1 MTFPSEQHW
10 IRSQQ
15 IAQKIA
21 IAVALIGGR
30 AAYAQASAT
39 SSLNSG
45 DTAWMLMASALV
57 LLMTPGLALFYG
69 GMVRRKNVLSTFM
82 YSFFTM
88 ALVTVQWVVVGYSLA
103 FGTTK
108 GGWIGGLDYV
118 FLRGMAPQLKGSL
131 PHLAFMAFQLKF
143 AIITPALIT
152 GAFVERMKFRA
163 YVLFALLWSTLVYD
177 PVAHWTWADGGWL
190 AQLGVLDFAGGTV
203 VHWTAGLSALVCA
216 LYIGKRLGYGKE
228 RFIPHDLTMTLA
240 GAGLLWFGWFGFNA
254 GSALAAGQNA
264 ALAFATT
271 HIAAAA
277 AALSWVV
284 AEWILRGKP
293 TLLGF
298 ASGLVAGLVAITPN
312 AGFVSPSA
320 ALVIGLLAGVVCYS
334 AVLIKEKFRYDDSL
348 DAWGVHGIGGMLGA
362 LLVGVFAQKA
372 LNPAGADGLLAGNPA
387 LIGKQALGLLAAGI
401 WTALVTTGI
410 LFVVDKTI
418 GLRVSEEE
426 EREGLDASEHG
437 EAGYTQ

>member
-1 MTFPSEQHW
+1 MPYRRKQQW
-10 IRSQQ
+10 IRQQ
-15 IAQKIA
+15 RIANLLLF
-21 IAVALIGGR
+21 AVALFSSG
-30 AAYAQASAT
+30 AAHAQASAAA
-39 SSLNSG
+39 LNSG

-69 GMVRRKNVLSTFM
+69 GMVRRKNVLSTMM

-88 ALVTVQWVVVGYSLA
+88 ALVTVQWIVVGYSLA
-103 FGTTK
+103 FGKTQ
-108 GGWIGGLDYV
+108 GGFIGGFDYV

-131 PHLAFMAFQLKF
+131 PHLAYMAFQLKF

-152 GAFVERMKFRA
+152 GAFVERMKFGA
-163 YVLFALLWSTLVYD
+163 YVAFALLWSTLVYD
-177 PVAHWTWADGGWL
+177 PIAHWTWGDGGWL

-203 VHWTAGLSALVCA
+203 VHWTAGLSALVSA
-216 LYIGKRLGYGKE
+216 LFIGQRLGYGKE
-228 RFIPHDLTMTLA
+228 RFIPHDMTMTLA

-277 AALSWVV
+277 AAMSWVI
-284 AEWILRGKP
+284 AEWIYRGKP

-312 AGFVSPSA
+312 AGFVGPMA
-320 ALVIGLLAGVVCYS
+320 ALVIGLLAGVVCYA
-334 AVLIKEKFRYDDSL
+334 AVLFKEKLHYDDSL
-348 DAWGVHGIGGMLGA
+348 DAWGVHGVGGMLGA
-362 LLVGVFAQKA
+362 LLVGVFAEKA
-372 LNPAGADGLLAGNPA
+372 LNPAGADGLIAGNPA
-387 LIGKQALGLLAAGI
+387 LIGKQAIGLLAAGI
-401 WTALVTTGI
+401 WTGLLTLGI
-410 LFVVDKTI
+410 LFVVDKAV
-418 GLRVSEEE
+418 GLRVSDEE

-437 EAGYTQ
+437 EAGYT

>member
-1 MTFPSEQHW
+1 MPRTAIYIFVV
-10 IRSQQ
+10 
-15 IAQKIA
+15 IALFSGE
-21 IAVALIGGR
+21 VAH
-30 AAYAQASAT
+30 AQASAT
-39 SSLNSG
+39 TLNSG

-69 GMVRRKNVLSTFM
+69 GMVRRKNVLSTMM
-82 YSFFTM
+82 YSFFAM
-88 ALVTVQWVVVGYSLA
+88 GLVTIQWVLVGYTLA
-103 FGTTK
+103 FGTSQ
-108 GGWIGGLDYV
+108 GGFIGGLDYLL
-118 FLRGMAPQLKGSL
+118 LRGMAPQLKGSL
-131 PHLAFMAFQLKF
+131 PHLAYMAFQLKF

-152 GAFVERMKFRA
+152 GAFVERMRFSA
-163 YVLFALLWSTLVYD
+163 YVLFMLLWSTLVYD

-216 LYIGKRLGYGKE
+216 LFIGKRLGYGKE
-228 RFIPHDLTMTLA
+228 RFIPHDMTMTLA

-277 AALSWVV
+277 AAISWVG
-284 AEWILRGKP
+284 AEWALRGKP

-312 AGFVSPSA
+312 AGFVSPMA

-334 AVLIKEKFRYDDSL
+334 AVLAKEKLRYDDSL

-372 LNPAGADGLLAGNPA
+372 LNPSGNDGLLAGNPGLLA
-387 LIGKQALGLLAAGI
+387 KQAVGLLAAGV
-401 WTALVTTGI
+401 WTALLTFGI
-410 LFVVDKTI
+410 LFVVDKAI
-418 GLRVSEEE
+418 GLRVSDEE

-437 EAGYTQ
+437 EAGYTL

>member
-1 MTFPSEQHW
+1 MPYRRKQQW
-10 IRSQQ
+10 IRPQR
-15 IAQKIA
+15 IANLLLFA
-21 IAVALIGGR
+21 LAVLPSR
-30 AAYAQASAT
+30 AAHAQASAAA
-39 SSLNSG
+39 LNSG

-69 GMVRRKNVLSTFM
+69 GMVRRKNVLSTMM
-82 YSFFTM
+82 YSFSTM
-88 ALVTVQWVVVGYSLA
+88 ALVTVQWIVLGYSLA
-103 FGTTK
+103 FGKTQ
-108 GGWIGGLDYV
+108 GGFIGGLDYV

-131 PHLAFMAFQLKF
+131 PHLAYMAFQLKF

-152 GAFVERMKFRA
+152 GAFVERMKFGA
-163 YVLFALLWSTLVYD
+163 YVAFALLWSTLVYD
-177 PVAHWTWADGGWL
+177 PIAHWTWADGGWL

-203 VHWTAGLSALVCA
+203 VHWTAGLSALVSA
-216 LYIGKRLGYGKE
+216 LFIGQRLGYGKE
-228 RFIPHDLTMTLA
+228 RFIPHDMTMTLA

-277 AALSWVV
+277 AAMSWVI
-284 AEWILRGKP
+284 AEWIYRGKP

-312 AGFVSPSA
+312 AGFVGPMA

-334 AVLIKEKFRYDDSL
+334 AVLFKEKLHYDDSL
-348 DAWGVHGIGGMLGA
+348 DAWGVHGVGGMLGA
-362 LLVGVFAQKA
+362 LLVGVFAEKA
-372 LNPAGADGLLAGNPA
+372 LNPAGADGLIAGNPA
-387 LIGKQALGLLAAGI
+387 LIGKQAIGLLAAGI
-401 WTALVTTGI
+401 WTGLLTLGI
-410 LFVVDKTI
+410 LFVVDKAV
-418 GLRVSEEE
+418 GLRVSDEE

-437 EAGYTQ
+437 EAGYT

>member
-1 MTFPSEQHW
+1 MPYRRKQQW
-10 IRSQQ
+10 IRPQR
-15 IAQKIA
+15 IANLLLF
-21 IAVALIGGR
+21 AVAVLSSR
-30 AAYAQASAT
+30 AAHAQASAAA
-39 SSLNSG
+39 LNSG

-69 GMVRRKNVLSTFM
+69 GMVRRKNVLSTMM

-88 ALVTVQWVVVGYSLA
+88 ALVTVQWIVLGYSLA
-103 FGTTK
+103 FGKTQ
-108 GGWIGGLDYV
+108 GGFIGGLDYV

-131 PHLAFMAFQLKF
+131 PHLAYMAFQLKF

-152 GAFVERMKFRA
+152 GAFVERMKFSA
-163 YVLFALLWSTLVYD
+163 YVAFALLWSTLVYD
-177 PVAHWTWADGGWL
+177 PVAHWTWGDGGWL

-203 VHWTAGLSALVCA
+203 VHWTAGLSALVSA
-216 LYIGKRLGYGKE
+216 LFIGRRLGYGKE
-228 RFIPHDLTMTLA
+228 RFIPHDMTMTLA

-277 AALSWVV
+277 AAMSWVL
-284 AEWILRGKP
+284 AEWIYRGKP

-312 AGFVSPSA
+312 AGFVGPMA

-334 AVLIKEKFRYDDSL
+334 AVLFKEKLHYDDSL
-348 DAWGVHGIGGMLGA
+348 DAWGVHGVGGMLGA
-362 LLVGVFAQKA
+362 LLVGVFAEKA
-372 LNPAGADGLLAGNPA
+372 LNPAGADGLIAGNPA
-387 LIGKQALGLLAAGI
+387 LIGKQAIGLLAAGI
-401 WTALVTTGI
+401 LTALLTLGI
-410 LFVVDKTI
+410 LFVVDKAV
-418 GLRVSEEE
+418 GLRVSDEE
-426 EREGLDASEHG
+426 EREGLDASQHG
-437 EAGYTQ
+437 EAGYT

>member
-1 MTFPSEQHW
+1 MPCRRAPHR
-10 IRSQQ
+10 IRSPQ
-15 IAQKIA
+15 IASFLTL
-21 IAVALIGGR
+21 AVFLIDVPL
-30 AAYAQASAT
+30 AHAQASAAT
-39 SSLNSG
+39 LNSG

-69 GMVRRKNVLSTFM
+69 GMVRRKNVLSTVM
-82 YSFFTM
+82 YSFFAM
-88 ALVTVQWVVVGYSLA
+88 GLVTVQWVVFGYSLA
-103 FGTTK
+103 FGTTR
-108 GGWIGGLDYV
+108 GGIIGGLDYL

-143 AIITPALIT
+143 AIITPALIS
-152 GAFVERMKFRA
+152 GAFVERMKFSA
-163 YVLFALLWSTLVYD
+163 YVLFLLLWSTLVYD

-190 AQLGVLDFAGGTV
+190 SQLGVLDFAGGTV

-216 LYIGKRLGYGKE
+216 LFIGKRLGYGKE
-228 RFIPHDLTMTLA
+228 RFIPHDMTMTLA

-277 AALSWVV
+277 AAMSWIA
-284 AEWILRGKP
+284 AEWMLRGKP

-312 AGFVSPSA
+312 AGYVSPTA
-320 ALVIGLLAGVVCYS
+320 ALVIGLLAGVICYS
-334 AVLIKEKFRYDDSL
+334 AVLAKEKLRYDDSL
-348 DAWGVHGIGGMLGA
+348 DAWGIHGVGGMLGA

-372 LNPAGADGLLAGNPA
+372 LNPAGNDGLLAGNVG
-387 LIGKQALGLLAAGI
+387 LLGKQAIGLLAAGL
-401 WTALVTTGI
+401 WTALATVAI
-410 LFVVDKTI
+410 LFAVDRTI
-418 GLRVSEEE
+418 GLRVSDDE

-437 EAGYTQ
+437 EAGYTL

>member
-1 MTFPSEQHW
+1 MPYRRKQQW
-10 IRSQQ
+10 IRPQR
-15 IAQKIA
+15 IANLLLF
-21 IAVALIGGR
+21 AVAVLTSR
-30 AAYAQASAT
+30 AAHAQASAAA
-39 SSLNSG
+39 LNSG

-69 GMVRRKNVLSTFM
+69 GMVRRKNVLSTMM

-88 ALVTVQWVVVGYSLA
+88 ALVTVQWIVLGYSLA
-103 FGTTK
+103 FGKTQ
-108 GGWIGGLDYV
+108 GGFIGGLDYV

-131 PHLAFMAFQLKF
+131 PHLAYMAFQLKF

-152 GAFVERMKFRA
+152 GAFVERMKFSA
-163 YVLFALLWSTLVYD
+163 YVAFALLWSTLVYD
-177 PVAHWTWADGGWL
+177 PVAHWTWGDGGWL

-203 VHWTAGLSALVCA
+203 VHWTAGLSALVSA
-216 LYIGKRLGYGKE
+216 LFIGRRLGYGKE
-228 RFIPHDLTMTLA
+228 RFIPHDMTMTLA

-277 AALSWVV
+277 AAMSWVL
-284 AEWILRGKP
+284 AEWIYRGKP

-312 AGFVSPSA
+312 AGFVGPMA

-334 AVLIKEKFRYDDSL
+334 AVLFKEKLHYDDSL
-348 DAWGVHGIGGMLGA
+348 DAWGIHGVGGMLGA
-362 LLVGVFAQKA
+362 LLVGVFAEKA
-372 LNPAGADGLLAGNPA
+372 LNPAGADGLIAGNPA
-387 LIGKQALGLLAAGI
+387 LIGKQAIGLLAAGI
-401 WTALVTTGI
+401 WTGLLTLGI
-410 LFVVDKTI
+410 LFVVDKAV
-418 GLRVSEEE
+418 GLRVSDEE

-437 EAGYTQ
+437 EAGYT